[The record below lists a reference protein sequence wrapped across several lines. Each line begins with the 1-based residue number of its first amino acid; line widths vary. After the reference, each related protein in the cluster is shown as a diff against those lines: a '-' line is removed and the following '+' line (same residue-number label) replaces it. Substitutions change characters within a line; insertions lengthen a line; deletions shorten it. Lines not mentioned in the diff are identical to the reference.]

1 MYIIMLG
8 APGSGKGTVGKII
21 AEELNLAHIS
31 TGDIFREQ
39 IKNKTELGKKLEEY
53 TSKGLLV
60 PDELTIQIL
69 EKRLEQDD
77 LQNGAILDG
86 FPRTE
91 NQAKQL
97 DKLLEKKNA
106 KVDKAIY
113 LNVPD
118 EDIIERISN
127 RRICGNKECKEV
139 YSLDFQPPKVENIC
153 DKCGSKLTQR
163 EDDKE
168 EVVKQRLVVYHK
180 NAQEILNYYDKKE
193 VLYTAEVN
201 KKNKKTSKDVAKEL
215 VEYFKKM

>member
-53 TSKGLLV
+53 T
-60 PDELTIQIL
+60 
-69 EKRLEQDD
+69 
-77 LQNGAILDG
+77 LDG

-97 DKLLEKKNA
+97 DILLEKKNA

-127 RRICGNKECKEV
+127 RRICENKECKEV
-139 YSLDFQPPKVENIC
+139 YSLDFQPPKVENKC
-153 DKCGSKLTQR
+153 DKCGSNLTQR

-180 NAQEILNYYDKKE
+180 NAEEILNYYDKKK

-201 KKNKKTSKDVAKEL
+201 KENKKTSKDVAKEL
-215 VEYFKKM
+215 VEYFKTR

>member
-21 AEELNLAHIS
+21 AEELNLARIS

-69 EKRLEQDD
+69 EDRLNQND
-77 LQNGAILDG
+77 LENGAILDG

-97 DKLLEKKNA
+97 DILLEKKNA

-127 RRICGNKECKEV
+127 RRICENKECKEV
-139 YSLDFQPPKVENIC
+139 YSLDFQPPKVENKC
-153 DKCGSKLTQR
+153 DKCGSNLTQR

-180 NAQEILNYYDKKE
+180 NAEEILNYYDKKK

-201 KKNKKTSKDVAKEL
+201 KENKKTSKDVAKEL
-215 VEYFKKM
+215 VEYFKTR

>member
-127 RRICGNKECKEV
+127 RRICENKECKEV